1 LNAALVTSVR
11 SMQEAVSE
19 VRSSGRRIALVPTM
33 GALHEGHLALIR
45 KAASVAD
52 WVVTSVFVNPTQF
65 GPGEDYE
72 RYPRDV
78 QEDTRR
84 ALGAGSHVV
93 FAPEPKEMYP
103 EGYRTFVMPGAA
115 ADTLE
120 GAIRPDHFRGV
131 ATVVAKLFN
140 ITMPHVAVFGQKDI
154 QQAFIVRC
162 LVRDLNMSVEIL
174 VEPTVREPDGLAMS
188 SRNRYLS
195 PDERSR
201 AACLSRAL
209 KTAQALLQA
218 GERSAAALRR
228 AIEHELQKGA
238 PTAIDYVAIVDPE
251 SFHAVDPVGPR
262 GAVIALAARFGTTRL
277 IDNAII
283 VPTPHEGN
291 F

>member
-1 LNAALVTSVR
+1 
-11 SMQEAVSE
+11 MQEAASE
-19 VRSSGRRIALVPTM
+19 VRSKGRRIALVPTM
-33 GALHEGHLALIR
+33 GALHEGHLALVR
-45 KAASVAD
+45 KAARVAD

-103 EGYRTFVMPGAA
+103 EGHRTFVLPGAA
-115 ADTLE
+115 AGTLE

-131 ATVVAKLFN
+131 ATVVTKLFN

-154 QQAFIVRC
+154 QQAFIVRGM
-162 LVRDLNMSVEIL
+162 VRDLNMSVEIL

-218 GERSAAALRR
+218 GERSAGALRQ

-251 SFHAVDPVGPR
+251 SFQAMDPVGSQ
-262 GAVIALAARFGTTRL
+262 GVIIALAARFGTTRL

-283 VPTPHEGN
+283 IPTSHEGN